1 MQADDGEEAS
11 PPSSLT
17 APLGSEKCTACPVLI
32 PLYWPL
38 HFWLSRSGPGLPATE
53 ATASTLEKTTRL
65 GSIFILVHGDDPK
78 VRTTE
83 CNNTILRKNR
93 NGWKKR
99 HQKLVFA
106 RHYEGWEAN
115 QGFYRILSPGRM
127 AETPRTGTGNS
138 ARRSWHYRCS
148 RMLIRQGNLSTRGT
162 FLIIMLSQPHNRG

>member
-93 NGWKKR
+93 TGWKKR

-115 QGFYRILSPGRM
+115 QGFWRILSPVDVRDASHWYGQLR
-127 AETPRTGTGNS
+127 AQELTLSVFKDVNS
-138 ARRSWHYRCS
+138 SGQSFHTWHFFDHYA
-148 RMLIRQGNLSTRGT
+148 LST
-162 FLIIMLSQPHNRG
+162 S